1 MQERGEESSQD
12 YYGGRSHDVSW
23 APGTQGEQKRVR
35 RFQGRFLQED
45 VINRLPELS
54 EYFEKKI

>member
-1 MQERGEESSQD
+1 M
-12 YYGGRSHDVSW
+12 SW